1 MFIVALKIPL
11 SCGWRPQCSWIIR
24 FTNEE
29 VIGMIGEVL
38 IMIALFA
45 AGKHLTLR
53 SLPKK
58 MELDSVSFSF
68 GFC

>member
-29 VIGMIGEVL
+29 VIGKIGEVL

-58 MELDSVSFSF
+58 RELDSVFFSF